1 MGGAPQNTKHVLR
14 LTASQPVPIFRT

>member
-1 MGGAPQNTKHVLR
+1 MGGGPPNTKHVLR